1 MPDFFDY
8 AIADEV
14 HELKGDTA
22 QGNALG
28 TLAGC
33 AQHTVILTGTLLG
46 GYADEVFNILFRMN
60 PARMVQEGFEYGEAG
75 VRMFTETYGL
85 LEKITVIEP
94 ADNACSEARVTK
106 RVRRRPGASPLLFGR
121 FLMSLGAFISLEDI
135 SEALPPYR
143 EEVVSV
149 EMDPPLKEAYKK
161 LEEGEKRAE
170 GTSRESVGDERGV
183 ECNAALSRPAVSS
196 RKFVRLGVRPGN
208 AAARKI
214 PDLGDARFERR
225 ARLRERA
232 PLGGRSESRAGA
244 WSSVPD

>member
-33 AQHTVILTGTLLG
+33 AQHTVVLTGTLLG
-46 GYADEVFNILFRMN
+46 GYADEVFNILFRMH
-60 PARMVQEGFEYGEAG
+60 PARMVQEGFEFGEAG

-143 EEVVSV
+143 EEVVSI
-149 EMDPPLKEAYKK
+149 EMDPPLKES
-161 LEEGEKRAE
+161 LQE
-170 GTSRESVGDERGV
+170 T
-183 ECNAALSRPAVSS
+183 
-196 RKFVRLGVRPGN
+196 
-208 AAARKI
+208 
-214 PDLGDARFERR
+214 
-225 ARLRERA
+225 
-232 PLGGRSESRAGA
+232 
-244 WSSVPD
+244 